1 MQVKKR
7 TSGWVSML
15 TMAEF
20 IESYGK
26 TGAAKAKASAGRLL
40 LLGMLAGF
48 FIAAAA
54 AATSTAAHTAPNA
67 GAAKLICGLLFPFG
81 LIMVVLTGA
90 ELFTGNCLIS
100 ISVLRGD
107 TGFGGMGRNLALV
120 YPANFAG
127 ALICAAACA
136 FSGQMDISGGALAV
150 YTIQVAASKCAL
162 SFGNAVVL
170 GALCNVL
177 VCTAVVCAVSA
188 RDLPGKAMG
197 AFFPTAFFVICGF
210 EHCVANM
217 YYIPAGLFAM
227 AVPEYAALA
236 TAAGIDT
243 AALNW
248 GAFLLKNLLPVTI
261 GNIAGGVGLGAL
273 LWYCRGKRGKSNG

>member
-1 MQVKKR
+1 
-7 TSGWVSML
+7 ML

-40 LLGMLAGF
+40 LRGMLAGF

-150 YTIQVAASKCAL
+150 HSL
-162 SFGNAVVL
+162 SF
-170 GALCNVL
+170 C
-177 VCTAVVCAVSA
+177 
-188 RDLPGKAMG
+188 
-197 AFFPTAFFVICGF
+197 FVF
-210 EHCVANM
+210 
-217 YYIPAGLFAM
+217 
-227 AVPEYAALA
+227 
-236 TAAGIDT
+236 
-243 AALNW
+243 
-248 GAFLLKNLLPVTI
+248 
-261 GNIAGGVGLGAL
+261 
-273 LWYCRGKRGKSNG
+273 

>member
-1 MQVKKR
+1 
-7 TSGWVSML
+7 ML

-120 YPANFAG
+120 YRP
-127 ALICAAACA
+127 
-136 FSGQMDISGGALAV
+136 
-150 YTIQVAASKCAL
+150 T
-162 SFGNAVVL
+162 
-170 GALCNVL
+170 
-177 VCTAVVCAVSA
+177 
-188 RDLPGKAMG
+188 LPGPSSVLPPVP
-197 AFFPTAFFVICGF
+197 FPARWTFPAGRWR
-210 EHCVANM
+210 
-217 YYIPAGLFAM
+217 YIPFRLRPPNA
-227 AVPEYAALA
+227 P
-236 TAAGIDT
+236 
-243 AALNW
+243 
-248 GAFLLKNLLPVTI
+248 
-261 GNIAGGVGLGAL
+261 
-273 LWYCRGKRGKSNG
+273 